1 MAKDISL
8 VDDMV
13 KRKLKTQLALVYS
26 LLIVIII
33 ACISTLA
40 TIIMN
45 ETFENYIK
53 QAQTIKKDELI
64 HNISQQYDATT
75 QTWQIDGIH
84 TIGMYALNEGF
95 IIQLNDLVGNRIWDA
110 KNHNM
115 EKCNQIMQTI
125 NQRMKQSKPY
135 KDGHFTTKQYPI
147 KQGEQ
152 TIATLSIQFYGP
164 FFLSENDFQFIQ
176 SLNTIT
182 FVIAAIAIVLA
193 VAISFLLAKKICSPI
208 TETIALV
215 NNIAKGDYAI
225 HQQSIAQTKELQEL
239 LTSAKTL
246 CKTLQE
252 NEWMHQQQSADIAH
266 ELRTPLTTLSTH
278 IEAMMEG
285 VWQPTQARLQ
295 SCQEEIERIITIVK
309 DIERL
314 YDFENNHLTLQK
326 EKINLYA
333 LVQKI
338 TTNYAIAMHNKKIQL
353 HLSGK
358 NSEVW
363 IDRHRMSQVIIN
375 LLINAIKYTPEN
387 GSIDIHITQDKE
399 FTYLQIQDTGEGIA
413 QEDIPYIF
421 DRFYRCDKSRTRQ
434 SGGAGIGL
442 AIVKQVVLLHG
453 GNIHVKS
460 ELTKGSCFTIQIPN
474 QKNTQ

>member
-1 MAKDISL
+1 MAKGISL
-8 VDDMV
+8 VVNMV

-40 TIIMN
+40 TIVMN

-75 QTWQIDGIH
+75 QRWQMDGIH

-95 IIQLNDLVGNRIWDA
+95 IIQLSDFSGTRIWDA

-115 EKCNQIMQTI
+115 EKCKQIMQTI
-125 NQRMKQSKPY
+125 DQRMEQSSLR
-135 KDGHFTTKQYPI
+135 DGHFTTKQYPI

-182 FVIAAIAIVLA
+182 FAIAAIAIVLA
-193 VAISFLLAKKICSPI
+193 IMISFLLAKKICSPI
-208 TETIALV
+208 SETIALV

-225 HQQSIAQTKELQEL
+225 KQQEQAQTIELQEL
-239 LTSAKTL
+239 LTSAKSL

-252 NEWMHQQQSADIAH
+252 NEILRQQQSADIAH

-285 VWQPTQARLQ
+285 VWQPTQERLQ
-295 SCQEEIERIITIVK
+295 SCQEEIERIIMIVK
-309 DIERL
+309 DIECL

-326 EKINLYA
+326 ENIDLYT

-338 TTNYAIAMHNKKIQL
+338 TTNYAIAMHNKQIQL
-353 HLSGK
+353 HLSGR
-358 NSEVW
+358 NCMVW

-387 GSIDIHITQDKE
+387 GCIDIRITQDKE
-399 FTYLQIQDTGEGIA
+399 YTYLQMQDTGEGIPN
-413 QEDIPYIF
+413 EDIPYIF

-453 GNIHVKS
+453 GSLHVKS
-460 ELTKGSCFTIQIPN
+460 ELAKGSCFTIQIPN
-474 QKNTQ
+474 KKNTQ